1 MSFCVESDI
10 QSIVHLDAYGW
21 ILNVIET
28 FVLQERTK
36 NKQFVQR
43 NSSLKLSLHFY
54 QFCFFGLNNANL
66 NNRRID
72 YWKKSLNLVLT

>member
-36 NKQFVQR
+36 KQTVC
-43 NSSLKLSLHFY
+43 ST
-54 QFCFFGLNNANL
+54 QF
-66 NNRRID
+66 IIQI
-72 YWKKSLNLVLT
+72 